1 MTKSPMQRSLDLM
14 ITVRERELER
24 RVAELARK
32 QALGARYLG
41 NVQRLEQ
48 LAQQLGSCNGTVL
61 DAGLAANRAAYQ
73 QGVRALT
80 EAHRQELA
88 LHEADTAHTRHG
100 VQQLARRQHA
110 LGQVLD
116 RSLAQSQAEQQRRE
130 QKSQD
135 AMAGQAWL
143 RGQA

>member
-1 MTKSPMQRSLDLM
+1 MSKTSLQRSLDLM

-24 RVAELARK
+24 RVADLARK

-48 LAQQLGSCNGTVL
+48 LANQLGSGTGPVL

-73 QGVRALT
+73 QGLQALT
-80 EAHRQELA
+80 EAHRQELV
-88 LHEADTAHTRHG
+88 LHESDTARTRQAVHA
-100 VQQLARRQHA
+100 LARRQQA
-110 LGQVLD
+110 LGQVLS
-116 RSLAQSQAEQQRRE
+116 RSLAQSQAEQQRQE

-135 AMAGQAWL
+135 ALAGQAWL

>member
-1 MTKSPMQRSLDLM
+1 MNRSPMQRSLDLM

-24 RVAELARK
+24 RVADLARK

-41 NVQRLEQ
+41 NVQKLEQ
-48 LAQQLGSCNGTVL
+48 LARQLGGSTGPVL

-73 QGVRALT
+73 QGVQALA
-80 EAHRQELA
+80 EAQKQELA
-88 LHEADTAHTRHG
+88 LHEADAAHTRQA
-100 VQQLARRQHA
+100 VQTLARRQQA

>member
-1 MTKSPMQRSLDLM
+1 MSKTAMQRSLDLM

-48 LAQQLGSCNGTVL
+48 LAQQLGGNAGAVL
-61 DAGLAANRAAYQ
+61 DAGLAANRAAYRE
-73 QGVRALT
+73 GVQAF
-80 EAHRQELA
+80 ADSQRQELA
-88 LHEADTAHTRHG
+88 LHEADTAHTRHA
-100 VQQLARRQHA
+100 VQQLALRQQA

-116 RSLAQSQAEQQRRE
+116 RSLAQSQAEQQRQE